1 MPRRGCATPIAVAA
15 GVALGLLASLALRAA
30 LLDPERAQV
39 LRPALGATGLGVA
52 LAAFAFAWI
61 ARAPAMRRHR
71 PSRRT
76 LDVVGGILATLAVAV
91 YWGVGDAVIRYH
103 PWEHYHYYLGA
114 KYFDELSYTRIYAC
128 AAVAENERV
137 GRDEMEGRRM
147 RDLVTD
153 EVVSVGV
160 ALAAPDECRRRFTP
174 ERWKAFGDD
183 VMFFRERLGDMW
195 DRMQQDHGFN
205 PPPTWVL
212 AGGALARL
220 GPASDAMQTALAQI
234 DRVLLALMLAFV
246 GWAFG
251 GHVLFVAI
259 VAWAVPV
266 PGQATWTTGA
276 FLRNDWLLLLVAS
289 VCLARRG
296 WPAAAGLA
304 IASAAMLRLFPAVL
318 LALPLVAI
326 ARRTWRRRGLARF
339 DRRFIAGVVAGGAAW
354 VLVSTAVFG
363 TDAWRAFADHIE
375 VHRLTPLAN
384 HVGLRSMF
392 AQSWDARW
400 TAVMQPGAVDPFHE
414 WKRLRRETFAARH
427 VPYGIVAGVLLAL
440 GMVAGWRARRL
451 WVALAASAALV
462 LLLLD
467 VASYYC
473 AFFVVLGLLA
483 ASRRAYEWLALG
495 AVVLSRAGDLLP
507 VAAEPDIRYTV
518 VQSFVFVGWSVAAL
532 LLLARPA
539 RAR

>member
-1 MPRRGCATPIAVAA
+1 
-15 GVALGLLASLALRAA
+15 
-30 LLDPERAQV
+30 
-39 LRPALGATGLGVA
+39 
-52 LAAFAFAWI
+52 
-61 ARAPAMRRHR
+61 
-71 PSRRT
+71 
-76 LDVVGGILATLAVAV
+76 
-91 YWGVGDAVIRYH
+91 
-103 PWEHYHYYLGA
+103 
-114 KYFDELSYTRIYAC
+114 
-128 AAVAENERV
+128 
-137 GRDEMEGRRM
+137 
-147 RDLVTD
+147 
-153 EVVSVGV
+153 
-160 ALAAPDECRRRFTP
+160 
-174 ERWKAFGDD
+174 
-183 VMFFRERLGDMW
+183 
-195 DRMQQDHGFN
+195 
-205 PPPTWVL
+205 
-212 AGGALARL
+212 
-220 GPASDAMQTALAQI
+220 
-234 DRVLLALMLAFV
+234 MLAFV